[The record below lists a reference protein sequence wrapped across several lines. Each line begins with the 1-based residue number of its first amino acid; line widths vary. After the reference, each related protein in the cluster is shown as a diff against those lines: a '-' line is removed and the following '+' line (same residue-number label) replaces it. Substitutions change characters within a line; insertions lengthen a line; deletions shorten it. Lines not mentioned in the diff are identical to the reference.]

1 MVFSEDARFMQASLN
16 MYKFLV
22 DAGICNN
29 LRSIGKKYSIN
40 YDYVR
45 LENIVKN
52 INSIRSTL
60 GHNLD
65 ERNGTEEDKEAVEQW
80 FLKVVGKKQLTN
92 AEEYKKVV
100 EEIEKYGEESVAI
113 LTDFIEAVGKS
124 GKKNEIIEEWEN
136 LIINFYKRSNSKKI
150 FEISLGERNIIALC
164 YYFANIM
171 QNQEFEESHAQE
183 YILLIDDPVSSFDI
197 ENKVGIMSFLKY
209 QLGLFLLGNINTKAI
224 VMTHDLL
231 TFYDLDKIYEELIE
245 NCNEKFSGNK
255 MKFNRLE
262 MAKQNIKQ
270 FEYKNRQEYTE
281 LIKIIYKYALG
292 EAEEYE
298 IIIGNI
304 IRQVL
309 EAFSTFQYKKN
320 IEKISTD
327 SFILNDIPKQY
338 RAYFNNLM
346 YRLVLHGGSHREE
359 QVKALD
365 DLNFFSVISSEEKI
379 RTAKDVLCYLYI
391 LNAKHVLSHLKD
403 SGNNVKS
410 NLERW
415 CSDIENMS
423 VA

>member
-1 MVFSEDARFMQASLN
+1 MQASLN

>member
-1 MVFSEDARFMQASLN
+1 
-16 MYKFLV
+16 
-22 DAGICNN
+22 
-29 LRSIGKKYSIN
+29 
-40 YDYVR
+40 
-45 LENIVKN
+45 
-52 INSIRSTL
+52 
-60 GHNLD
+60 
-65 ERNGTEEDKEAVEQW
+65 
-80 FLKVVGKKQLTN
+80 
-92 AEEYKKVV
+92 
-100 EEIEKYGEESVAI
+100 
-113 LTDFIEAVGKS
+113 
-124 GKKNEIIEEWEN
+124 
-136 LIINFYKRSNSKKI
+136 
-150 FEISLGERNIIALC
+150 
-164 YYFANIM
+164 
-171 QNQEFEESHAQE
+171 
-183 YILLIDDPVSSFDI
+183 
-197 ENKVGIMSFLKY
+197 
-209 QLGLFLLGNINTKAI
+209 
-224 VMTHDLL
+224 
-231 TFYDLDKIYEELIE
+231 
-245 NCNEKFSGNK
+245 